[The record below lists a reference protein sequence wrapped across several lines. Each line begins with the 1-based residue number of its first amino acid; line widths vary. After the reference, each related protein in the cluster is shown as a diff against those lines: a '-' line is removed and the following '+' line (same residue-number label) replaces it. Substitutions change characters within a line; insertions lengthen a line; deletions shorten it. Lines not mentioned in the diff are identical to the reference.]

1 MKEMLVEQIE
11 GLELILAEAKFNLK
25 GKIDKAFSETFDLEN
40 IGHSKLEVYT
50 ERAEFKCSDSWG
62 GDVTLYYY
70 ETYDDSSPK
79 LEMSIPSF
87 RDTEFSRVITYG
99 KIAEQAKL
107 NGEAFINKL
116 QTLKAEYKNGIQ
128 VVQNKLSEVTKAL
141 RLVEQEEER
150 VNKEAT
156 FNALITVGQVFEK
169 AYWIPVKAQE
179 SIRANS
185 IRIEKVKGKKTYTI
199 HFTNDYSSNESM
211 TMQLYNVRE
220 QYIMD
225 LVDNI
230 NTGKIK

>member
-1 MKEMLVEQIE
+1 MVMKEMLVEQIG
-11 GLELILAEAKFNLK
+11 GLENILAEAQYNLK
-25 GKIDKAFSETFDLEN
+25 QKIDTAFRETFELEG
-40 IGHSKLEVYT
+40 IGHTDLNVYR
-50 ERAEFKCSDSWG
+50 ERADFKFDSQWG
-62 GDVTLYYY
+62 GELSLYYY
-70 ETYDDSSPK
+70 ETYDESTPT
-79 LEMSIPSF
+79 LEMAIPSF
-87 RDTEFSRVITYG
+87 RDTNFSRVIAYG
-99 KIAEQAKL
+99 KVAEQAKL
-107 NGEAFINKL
+107 NGDAFINKL

-156 FNALITVGQVFEK
+156 FNALTTVGRVFEK

-199 HFTNDYSSNESM
+199 HYT
-211 TMQLYNVRE
+211 YNTVEMKWGGIRE
-220 QYIMD
+220 TYIMD
-225 LVDNI
+225 LVNNI